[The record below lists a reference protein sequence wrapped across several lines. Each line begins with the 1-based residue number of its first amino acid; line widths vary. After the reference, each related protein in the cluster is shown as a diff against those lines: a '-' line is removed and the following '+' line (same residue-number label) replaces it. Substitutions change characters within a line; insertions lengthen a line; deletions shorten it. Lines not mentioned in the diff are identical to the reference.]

1 MENSGPNQ
9 NNTPPVEPHFK
20 GYKPYTGP
28 AGGWGALAAVA
39 HSIRD
44 EMALS
49 PRTTA
54 LFQMNQPDGFDCPGC
69 AWPDPRH
76 TSSFEFC
83 ENGAKAMTW
92 EATPKRAAPEFFAQ
106 HPVSELWSWSD
117 HALEDA
123 GRLSQPLRYNHDTDH
138 FEAVSWDEALTGIAQ
153 SLRSIS
159 DPNQVEFYTSGRTSN
174 EAAFVYQLLARAY
187 GTNNF
192 PDCSNMCHEPTS
204 VGLPQSIG
212 VGKGTVTLDDF
223 DQADAIFCIGHN
235 PATNHPR
242 MLTALRNAELRGA
255 KIIAVNPLIEH
266 GLQRFTPPQDPVE
279 MITLESTPLASQYFQ
294 VKSGGDV
301 AFVKGVMKV
310 LLQMHQQAITAGQ
323 PGVLD
328 TDFINEHTVGFDQLK
343 ADLEA
348 ISWDS
353 LEKKSGLSQ
362 NDMQNFAHIYTQAN
376 NAIICYGMGI
386 TQHRHGTENVRHLV
400 NLLLLRGN
408 IGKPG
413 AGICPLRGHSNVQG
427 DRTMGIT
434 EIPTEAFLQKIDT
447 AFGIQSPRQHGHNA
461 ITSLK
466 AIIEG
471 RSQGFIGMGGNF
483 ATAMPDQDRSYQA
496 FKQLE
501 LNVQIITKLNRT
513 ALLTAKNTYILPTLG
528 RTEADI
534 KNGVHQAIT
543 VEDSMSMVHASTGRL
558 KPASEHLRSEVSIV
572 TDLARTLFPD
582 SPLDWE
588 GMGSNYDLIRDKI
601 AEVFADF
608 HDFNQRIQQ
617 PGGFHLPNAAAQR
630 QWNTPSAKAQFVISS
645 IEEDDAIENNYFVLN
660 TVRSH
665 DQYNTTVYGYNDRY
679 RGVKGRRDIV
689 FIHADDLEQLGLQD
703 GDKVD
708 LVSYHGRVLA
718 GLSAAVYPIAKGTIA
733 AYFPEANVLLS
744 LDDYDHESG
753 IPSYKSIPVSI
764 RPAQ

>member
-1 MENSGPNQ
+1 MQ
-9 NNTPPVEPHFK
+9 NPEQSQDKDRQVEPYFQ
-20 GYKPYTGP
+20 GYQPYTGP

-39 HSIRD
+39 RTIRH
-44 EMALS
+44 EMGLS
-49 PRTTA
+49 PRTKA

-92 EATPKRAAPEFFAQ
+92 EATPKRATPEFFAL
-106 HPVSELWSWSD
+106 HTVTELWNWSD
-117 HALEDA
+117 HDLEDS
-123 GRLSQPLRYNHDTDH
+123 GRLTHPLRYNSTTDR
-138 FEAVSWDEALTGIAQ
+138 FETVSWEDAFTEIAAALHHLA
-153 SLRSIS
+153 
-159 DPNQVEFYTSGRTSN
+159 DPNQVEFYTSGRTAN
-174 EAAFVYQLLARAY
+174 ETAFIYQLLARVY

-242 MLTALRNAELRGA
+242 MLTSLRNAERRGA
-255 KIIAVNPLIEH
+255 KIVVVNPLLEH

-279 MITLESTPLASQYFQ
+279 MVTLQSTPLASNYFQ

-301 AFVKGVMKV
+301 ALLKGAMKA
-310 LLQMHQQAITAGQ
+310 LLSMHHEAIEIGQ

-328 TDFINEHTVGFDQLK
+328 THFIAEHTLGFE
-343 ADLEA
+343 DLEA
-348 ISWDS
+348 DLQAISWEQ
-353 LEKKSGLSQ
+353 LEQKSGLNRS
-362 NDMQNFAHIYTQAN
+362 DMQNFAQIYAQAER
-376 NAIICYGMGI
+376 AIICYGMGI

-434 EIPTEAFLQKIDT
+434 EIPTEAFLAKLDA
-447 AFGIQSPRQHGHNA
+447 AFSINAPRAHGHNA
-461 ITSLK
+461 IASLK

-471 RSQGFIGMGGNF
+471 NSKAFIGMGGNF
-483 ATAMPDQDRSYQA
+483 ATAMPDQDRSYAA
-496 FKQLE
+496 FKE
-501 LNVQIITKLNRT
+501 LDLSVQIITKLNRT

-528 RTEADI
+528 RTDADI
-534 KNGVHQAIT
+534 QNGTHQAIT

-558 KPASEHLRSEVSIV
+558 TPPSEHLRSEINIL
-572 TDLARTLFPD
+572 TGLARALFPD
-582 SPLDWE
+582 SAIPWE
-588 GMGSNYDLIRDKI
+588 AMGQDYRLIRDKI
-601 AEVFADF
+601 AAVFPDF
-608 HDFNQRIQQ
+608 YDFNQRLQQ

-630 QWNTPSAKAQFVISS
+630 QWNTASGKANFVISS
-645 IEEDDAIENNYFVLN
+645 IEEDNQLDNHLVLN

-665 DQYNTTVYGYNDRY
+665 DQYNTTVYSYDDRY
-679 RGVKGRRDIV
+679 RGIHGRRDII
-689 FIHADDLEQLGLQD
+689 FAHHEDLAALGLKE

-708 LVSYHGRVLA
+708 VVSYHGKVLPNLTA
-718 GLSAAVYPIAKGTIA
+718 IAYPIAKGTIA
-733 AYFPEANVLLS
+733 AYFPETNGLLGVE
-744 LDDYDHESG
+744 DYDHESG
-753 IPSYKSIPVSI
+753 IPAYKSMPITL
-764 RPAQ
+764 RAAQ